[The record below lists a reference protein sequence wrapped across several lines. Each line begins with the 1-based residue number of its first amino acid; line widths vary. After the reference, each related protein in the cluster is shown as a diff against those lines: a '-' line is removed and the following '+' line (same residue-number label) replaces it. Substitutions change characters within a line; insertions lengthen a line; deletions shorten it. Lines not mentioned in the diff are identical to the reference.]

1 MTSNSNL
8 NIQDKPVNPR
18 SARGKLR
25 AVLRLFLLLALVVGT
40 AVSTLIYSDEIK
52 NSRFARITGLSK
64 LCNFSRENITAAKEL
79 TEKAK
84 AEAAKGERK
93 ILYWVDP
100 MNPTM
105 RSDKPG
111 KAPCGMDLIAVYDE
125 EAAAPAEK
133 SKEERKILYWVD
145 PMEPSMRSDKPGK
158 SPMGMEMVP
167 VYAEES
173 EGGKNL
179 PPGTIKMSSQRQQLI
194 GVQSDEVRKR
204 SLSKTIR
211 TVGRLTYDETKI
223 AHIHTRISGWIDKVY
238 VDFVGK
244 LVKKGQPLLTIYS
257 PELVSTQQE
266 LLIAKKSKDLLGKST
281 FVKEVGSNP
290 FSLYEATRER
300 LRLWDIP
307 ESEIQEI
314 ERRNTPTKTLTLFS
328 PLNGFVLDRK
338 GFSGH
343 QVSPEMELYSIADL
357 STIWVLADV
366 YEYELPMIEI
376 GQKADMTLA
385 YFPGKTFTGK
395 VTYIY
400 PGLAQET
407 RTLKVRVE
415 LQNPGFELKP
425 DMYANVAI
433 KVDYGTRLAVSRD
446 AVMDS
451 GADQI
456 VFIAREG
463 GYFEPRKISLG
474 QQVGDQ
480 FIVLS
485 GLEAGERVVTS
496 ANFLIDSE
504 SQLKSALGGMAGGA
518 HAGHGGAAPASGA
531 EAGKAAAPPAKTPP
545 AGDSADHSQHEKK
558 EASPTRTEKLSSP
571 DVSTKG
577 QPPSHAEHGR

>member
-1 MTSNSNL
+1 
-8 NIQDKPVNPR
+8 
-18 SARGKLR
+18 
-25 AVLRLFLLLALVVGT
+25 
-40 AVSTLIYSDEIK
+40 
-52 NSRFARITGLSK
+52 
-64 LCNFSRENITAAKEL
+64 
-79 TEKAK
+79 
-84 AEAAKGERK
+84 
-93 ILYWVDP
+93 
-100 MNPTM
+100 
-105 RSDKPG
+105 
-111 KAPCGMDLIAVYDE
+111 MD
-125 EAAAPAEK
+125 
-133 SKEERKILYWVD
+133 
-145 PMEPSMRSDKPGK
+145 PSMKSDKPGK

-173 EGGKNL
+173 EGGKDL

-194 GVQSDEVRKR
+194 GVQYDEVRKQP
-204 SLSKTIR
+204 LSKTIR
-211 TVGRLTYDETKI
+211 AVGRLTYDETKI

-266 LLIAKKSKDLLGKST
+266 LIIAKKSKDLLGKSS
-281 FVKEVGSNP
+281 FVSEVGSNP
-290 FSLYEATRER
+290 FSLYESTRER

-307 ESEIQEI
+307 ESEIREI

-328 PLNGFVLDRK
+328 PLNGFVLERK

-343 QVSPEMELYSIADL
+343 QVSPEMQLYSIADL
-357 STIWVLADV
+357 STIWVIADV

-376 GQKADMTLA
+376 GQKAEMTLA

-400 PGLAQET
+400 PGLEQET

-415 LQNPGFELKP
+415 FQNPGFDLKP
-425 DMYANVAI
+425 DMFANVEI
-433 KVDYGTRLAVSRD
+433 KVDYGTKLAVPRD

-496 ANFLIDSE
+496 ANFLVDSE
-504 SQLKSALGGMAGGA
+504 SQLKSALGGMTGGA
-518 HAGHGGAAPASGA
+518 HAGHGGAAPAGGG
-531 EAGKAAAPPAKTPP
+531 EEKKTAAPPAKTPP
-545 AGDSADHSQHEKK
+545 PGGSPDRSQSEKK
-558 EASPTRTEKLSSP
+558 EAPPTRTEKLPGPDASTTGRPSP
-571 DVSTKG
+571 
-577 QPPSHAEHGR
+577 HAGHGN